1 MKYLVVIGDGM
12 ADNPVEALGGK
23 TPLEYADIPTID
35 SLAARGTV
43 GSVVNCPKPLPAGS
57 ETAILSI
64 FGCDP
69 LKHFSGRSP
78 MEAAAIG
85 LRLVPGDAAFRAI
98 SPMRK
103 SASSPTL
110 PAPSPDRMRSTSSP
124 RSTAI
129 PNFPPRSVRR
139 ICTSTPAPRSVRWR

>member
-69 LKHFSGRSP
+69 NRYFTGRSP
-78 MEAAAIG
+78 LEAAGCGFTVA
-85 LRLVPGDAAFRAI
+85 PGEI
-98 SPMRK
+98 SYRCNMVALSDGEMSWGER
-103 SASSPTL
+103 
-110 PAPSPDRMRSTSSP
+110 
-124 RSTAI
+124 
-129 PNFPPRSVRR
+129 
-139 ICTSTPAPRSVRWR
+139 